1 MSWYLV
7 LIFVTHLSIPNAV
20 MVQKNY
26 TYLGQHQ
33 IKYYLH
39 LFLMAKR
46 KSTVGNRKSQS
57 RVKRFGIILAKIVVW
72 FVLVTV
78 IWTLAYRFINPPFTL
93 LMVQRNWERKDK
105 NKPSKTEKEWVD
117 FEEISDNM
125 KRAAVSAEDQ
135 LFLKHMGFDIK
146 AIEKAY
152 ATNAKKKNKKI
163 IGGSTISQQTAKN
176 VFLWPGRSYIRKGFE
191 AYFTLLIEL
200 LWSKERILEVY
211 LNVIEMGDGI
221 YGAEAA
227 AQAYYG
233 KSCRNLTRSQ
243 AALIAACFPNPLRW
257 TPKKPTRYI
266 KHKQYLIMRNMKRL
280 GPLDF

>member
-1 MSWYLV
+1 
-7 LIFVTHLSIPNAV
+7 
-20 MVQKNY
+20 
-26 TYLGQHQ
+26 
-33 IKYYLH
+33 
-39 LFLMAKR
+39 MAKR
-46 KSTVGNRKSQS
+46 KAGKNPGKSTLVRKITRIASK
-57 RVKRFGIILAKIVVW
+57 VLLW
-72 FVLVTV
+72 FLLVSVLWV
-78 IWTLAYRFINPPFTL
+78 LAYRFINPPITL
-93 LMVQRNWERKDK
+93 LMIERNIERKADGKTFKTDK
-105 NKPSKTEKEWVD
+105 KWVD
-117 FEEISDNM
+117 FENISDNM

-152 ATNAKKKNKKI
+152 ASNAKGKKVK
-163 IGGSTISQQTAKN
+163 GGSTISQQTAKN
-176 VFLWPGRSYIRKGFE
+176 VFLWPGRSWIRKGFE

-227 AQAYYG
+227 AQEYYG
-233 KSCRNLTRSQ
+233 KSCGSLTRAE

-257 TPKKPTRYI
+257 TPVKPTRYI
-266 KHKQYLIMRNMKRL
+266 RHRQFVITRVMRRL

>member
-1 MSWYLV
+1 
-7 LIFVTHLSIPNAV
+7 
-20 MVQKNY
+20 
-26 TYLGQHQ
+26 
-33 IKYYLH
+33 
-39 LFLMAKR
+39 MAKR
-46 KSTVGNRKSQS
+46 KSATAKKPNLL
-57 RVKRFGIILAKIVVW
+57 KRIAMMAAKVLLWFVVFSVVW
-72 FVLVTV
+72 V
-78 IWTLAYRFINPPFTL
+78 LAYRFINPPITA
-93 LMVQRNWERKDK
+93 LMIQRNWERKANDK
-105 NKPSKTEKEWVD
+105 PAKAERKWVD
-117 FEEISDNM
+117 FEDISDNM
-125 KRAAVSAEDQ
+125 KRAAVSAEDE

-152 ATNAKKKNKKI
+152 ANNAKGKKI
-163 IGGSTISQQTAKN
+163 KGGSTISQQTAKN

-233 KSCRNLTRSQ
+233 KSCTNLRRRE
-243 AALIAACFPNPLRW
+243 AALIAACFPNPRKW
-257 TPKKPTRYI
+257 SPKKPTSYI
-266 KHKQYLIMRNMKRL
+266 RHRQYLIMRNMRRL